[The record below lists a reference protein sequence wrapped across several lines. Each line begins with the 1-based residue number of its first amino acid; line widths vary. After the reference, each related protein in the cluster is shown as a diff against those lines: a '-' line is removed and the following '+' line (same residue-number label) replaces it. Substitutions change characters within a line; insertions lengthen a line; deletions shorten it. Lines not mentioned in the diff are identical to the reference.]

1 MPSSNFSFEFSAP
14 TIHRTTWRTF
24 VRSGH
29 QNGYRARCGTAGR
42 PKFVV
47 LRYLVRGAFVVDTD
61 LMDLS
66 GKRYYLD
73 DMIDADMILRCGS

>member
-1 MPSSNFSFEFSAP
+1 MAYVRAFRPSKWLP
-14 TIHRTTWRTF
+14 RTVWDGCT
-24 VRSGH
+24 VLEP
-29 QNGYRARCGTAGR
+29 GR